1 MIKVLVNA
9 YACNPNWGSEQGIGW
24 HWAIELAKY
33 CKVIV
38 ITEGEFKEN
47 IEKALA
53 DLPQKDNLTFIY
65 NNVSDKVRKMCWN
78 QGDWRFYIYYKKW
91 QRQAADLARDIC
103 RQEKID
109 ILHQVN
115 MQGFREPGYLWQVS
129 QETGIPFVWG
139 PIGGLKQFPMAY
151 AKDGSWKI
159 RCFMG
164 LKNRLNTWQLKHSR
178 RVGNAMKQ
186 ASLLISSIPD
196 SYRAIKE
203 VKGLESVWI
212 PDTGTVVHK
221 NLNLDL
227 DVDANLN
234 VNLDLDDNLNIVWAG
249 KFDFRKRLDLA
260 LKAIAETGNQRI
272 RLKVLGSGNQRQ
284 ETEAKALAE
293 RLGMAGQVE
302 WMGNIPNSQVQEE
315 MRKADL
321 FLFTSV
327 SEDSPTV
334 VMEAI
339 SNRLPILCFDC
350 CGMSAVVTDEVGKKI
365 ALTTPQQSVKDF
377 AEAISY
383 LYNHREMLAQMSEN
397 CKLRAEQLSWE
408 SKAQRMVE
416 MYKNLNPNL
425 NPNLNLNLN
434 PNSNPNLNHNGK
446 DV

>member
-1 MIKVLVNA
+1 MLKLIISA
-9 YACNPNWGSEQGIGW
+9 YACAPNMGSEQGIGW
-24 HWAIELAKY
+24 NWCVQLARHCELH
-33 CKVIV
+33 I
-38 ITEGEFKEN
+38 ITESEYQERIEAARSTLEQGERMHFHF
-47 IEKALA
+47 
-53 DLPQKDNLTFIY
+53 LPVTE
-65 NNVSDKVRKMCWN
+65 KVRRMCWN

-91 QRQAADLARDIC
+91 QQQAADMARDIC

-139 PIGGLKQFPMAY
+139 PIGGMKQFPMAY
-151 AKDGSWKI
+151 AKDGSWKM

-164 LKNRLNTWQLKHSR
+164 LKNRLNTWQLKHNR
-178 RVGNAMKQ
+178 RVDNAMKQ

-212 PDTGTVVHK
+212 ADTGTVVDDGLDD
-221 NLNLDL
+221 NANFNLDLNLNVDDNPDVDLNLD
-227 DVDANLN
+227 DKFD
-234 VNLDLDDNLNIVWAG
+234 IVWAG

-260 LKAIAETGNQRI
+260 LKALVETGSQRI

-302 WMGNIPNSQVQEE
+302 WMGSIPNSQVKEE
-315 MRKADL
+315 MRKANL

-327 SEDSPTV
+327 NEETSTV

-365 ALTTPQQSVKDF
+365 PLTTPEQSVKDF

-383 LYNHREMLAQMSEN
+383 LYNHREVLAQMSEN
-397 CKLRAEQLSWE
+397 CKRRAEQLSWE

-416 MYKNLNPNL
+416 MYKNLNPN
-425 NPNLNLNLN
+425 PNLNLN
-434 PNSNPNLNHNGK
+434 GK
-446 DV
+446 GS